1 MSAFKPEIIKEG
13 DGVTRLLNVIEYVG
27 YNPDGRI
34 RTATVT
40 SEYPNF
46 RIRVTGDTVDT
57 PSQGITSNPDLFNR
71 TETVKIDGVTRT
83 IEYPNRL
90 VVGARVLVFE
100 PAHQQLLYLLTMGV

>member
-1 MSAFKPEIIKEG
+1 MGVYKPEIIKEG
-13 DGVTRLLNVIEYVG
+13 SAVGRLLNVIEYVG
-27 YNPDGRI
+27 YNPGGRI

-46 RIRVTGDTVDT
+46 RILVTGDTVDT
-57 PSQGITSNPDLFNR
+57 PAQGLTCNPDLFNR

-90 VVGARVLVFE
+90 VEGAKIWVFE
-100 PAHQQLLYLLTMGV
+100 PEHQQLLYVLAMGE